1 MLLSFGLLQCRH
13 RYYLTDTVIVIIIII
28 CNMLTVIVTSSYSF
42 VFGTVLYK
50 YDRDDDGDDYSKCK
64 VVNCAECS

>member
-1 MLLSFGLLQCRH
+1 
-13 RYYLTDTVIVIIIII
+13 
-28 CNMLTVIVTSSYSF
+28 MLTVIVTSSYSF